1 MPVSDTESS
10 APRSERETEIV
21 TRPPGRLYLMALS
34 HRLLIISSKSW
45 RTPEIRTGPP
55 VTSRVT
61 CPLTAAGV
69 RRPATSW
76 GQVVQV
82 HLLRLEGAAPFIQ
95 LGQAEDVL
103 HQADHA
109 LGLAVDVVCEAGD
122 VLRLDQARP

>member
-1 MPVSDTESS
+1 
-10 APRSERETEIV
+10 
-21 TRPPGRLYLMALS
+21 MALS

-55 VTSRVT
+55 VTSRGDL
-61 CPLTAAGV
+61 PLDSGGGQAAGHLL
-69 RRPATSW
+69 

-122 VLRLDQARP
+122 VLRLDQPALMISAMPEMEVRGS